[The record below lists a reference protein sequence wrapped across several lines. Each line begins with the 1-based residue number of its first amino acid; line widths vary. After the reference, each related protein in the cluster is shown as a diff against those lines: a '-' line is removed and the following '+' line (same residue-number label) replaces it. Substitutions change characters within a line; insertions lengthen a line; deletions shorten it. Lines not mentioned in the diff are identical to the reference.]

1 MSLAHSTGELSVLD
15 LSLDIFMPHPHAPEP
30 TVLVV
35 EDDPAMCN
43 ALSRLIKAA
52 GLQVETFANAQSF
65 LDACPPPRPGCLILD
80 VRLPGM
86 SGLELQKNLVERG
99 THLPV
104 IVITGHGDIP
114 MAIRAMKAGALDFF
128 EKPFNSQAL
137 LERVR
142 QALALNSQAYRQHI
156 QLEAIAARMAL
167 LSPREKEVLERV
179 VAGKLNKEI
188 AQELDIS
195 ISTVEAHRKRI
206 MEKLQAQS
214 LSGLVRMWIC
224 YRRHQ

>member
-1 MSLAHSTGELSVLD
+1 MVDML
-15 LSLDIFMPHPHAPEP
+15 MPHPCSPEP

-43 ALSRLIKAA
+43 ALSRLMKA
-52 GLQVETFANAQSF
+52 GDLHVVTFPNAQSF
-65 LDACPPPRPGCLILD
+65 LAACPPPRPSCLIVD

-86 SGLELQKNLVERG
+86 SGLQLQKTLAEHG

-104 IVITGHGDIP
+104 IVITGHGDVS
-114 MAIRAMKAGALDFF
+114 MAIRAMKAGAFDFF

-142 QALALNSQAYRQHI
+142 EALILNGQTYRQEI
-156 QLEAIAARMAL
+156 QYESVAGSMAS

-179 VAGKLNKEI
+179 IAGNRNKEI
-188 AQELDIS
+188 AKELKIS
-195 ISTVEAHRKRI
+195 VSTVEAHRKKL
-206 MEKLQAQS
+206 MEKLEAES
-214 LSGLVRMWIC
+214 LSDLVRIWAF
-224 YRRHQ
+224 YRRHQE